1 LLNQHPF
8 QGANM
13 MMTIGCFHA
22 HYSNIALI
30 EEALAPYEV
39 ELVHYVDPGLDRL
52 KHDADFSEAFTR
64 EKVTQTL
71 QWIAHCHADA
81 ILVTCTLFAAV
92 LEQETQHVPV
102 PVVGIDDPLL
112 QEMKRV
118 PGRYILAF
126 TNPAT
131 IEGTMARVNQVLQ
144 QDDENRQRNGIETVE
159 AEAILI
165 PGTFE
170 LIMRGDKE
178 GYLATVIA
186 GLQQIAEQSPGS
198 TVVAAQLSMAPAA
211 ARVTADTGMLIFSP
225 LASLSA
231 YLEKKLSL
239 AHR

>member
-1 LLNQHPF
+1 
-8 QGANM
+8 M
-13 MMTIGCFHA
+13 MITIGCFHA

-30 EEALAPYEV
+30 EEALAPYKV

-52 KHDADFSEAFTR
+52 KHDADFTEAVTH
-64 EKVTQTL
+64 EKVSQTL

-92 LEQETQHVPV
+92 LEQEASHVPV

-112 QEMKRV
+112 QEMQQN
-118 PGRYILAF
+118 PGEYILAF

-131 IEGTMARVNQVLQ
+131 IEGTMARVNLALQ
-144 QDDENRQRNGIETVE
+144 QDDEDEQRNGIEALETE
-159 AEAILI
+159 AVLI

-178 GYLATVIA
+178 GYLAAVST
-186 GLQQIAEQSPGS
+186 GLQQIAEQYPDR

-211 ARVTADTGMLIFSP
+211 ARVTADTGMAIYSP
-225 LASLSA
+225 LASVAA

-239 AHR
+239 AKVKC

>member
-1 LLNQHPF
+1 
-8 QGANM
+8 M

-30 EEALAPYEV
+30 EEALALYEV

-52 KHDADFSEAFTR
+52 KHDADFTEAVTH
-64 EKVTQTL
+64 EKVSQTL

-81 ILVTCTLFAAV
+81 ILVTCALFAAV
-92 LEQETQHVPV
+92 LEQEAQHVPV

-112 QEMKRV
+112 QEMQRV

-131 IEGTMARVNQVLQ
+131 IEGTMARVTQALQ
-144 QDDENRQRNGIETVE
+144 QDDEDEQQNEIEAVE
-159 AEAILI
+159 TESVLI

-178 GYLATVIA
+178 GYLAAVTA
-186 GLQQIAEQSPGS
+186 GLQQISEQSPGS

-211 ARVTADTGMLIFSP
+211 ARVTADTGKSIYSP
-225 LASLSA
+225 LASLAA
-231 YLEKKLSL
+231 YLEENLNL
-239 AHR
+239 AQR

>member
-1 LLNQHPF
+1 
-8 QGANM
+8 M

-52 KHDADFSEAFTR
+52 KHDADFTEAVTH
-64 EKVTQTL
+64 EKVSQTL

-81 ILVTCTLFAAV
+81 ILVTCTLFAVV
-92 LEQETQHVPV
+92 LEQVAQYVPV

-112 QEMKRV
+112 VEMQQN
-118 PGRYILAF
+118 PGEYILAF

-131 IEGTMARVNQVLQ
+131 IEGTMARVNQALQ
-144 QDDENRQRNGIETVE
+144 QKDGDGQRNGIEAVE
-159 AEAILI
+159 TEAALI

-178 GYLATVIA
+178 GYLAAVST
-186 GLQQIAEQSPGS
+186 GLLQLGEQYPDS

-211 ARVTADTGMLIFSP
+211 ARVTANTGIAIYSP
-225 LASLSA
+225 LASLAA
-231 YLEKKLSL
+231 YLEKNLSL
-239 AHR
+239 AQR

>member
-1 LLNQHPF
+1 
-8 QGANM
+8 

-22 HYSNIALI
+22 HYSNIALT

-52 KHDADFSEAFTR
+52 KHDDDFSEAVTH
-64 EKVTQTL
+64 EKVSQTL

-92 LEQETQHVPV
+92 LEQEAQHVPV
-102 PVVGIDDPLL
+102 PVIGIDDPLL
-112 QEMKRV
+112 QEIQQN
-118 PGRYILAF
+118 PGEYILAF

-131 IEGTMARVNQVLQ
+131 IEGTMARVNLALQ
-144 QDDENRQRNGIETVE
+144 QDDKDEQRNEIGVVETE
-159 AEAILI
+159 AVLI

-178 GYLATVIA
+178 SYLAAVST
-186 GLQQIAEQSPGS
+186 GLQQIAEQYPDS
-198 TVVAAQLSMAPAA
+198 TVVASQLSMAPAA
-211 ARVTADTGMLIFSP
+211 ARVTAGTGLLIYSP
-225 LASLSA
+225 LASLAA

-239 AHR
+239 KRC

>member
-1 LLNQHPF
+1 
-8 QGANM
+8 M

-22 HYSNIALI
+22 HYSNIVLI

-52 KHDADFSEAFTR
+52 KHDADFTEAVTH
-64 EKVTQTL
+64 EKVSQTL

-92 LEQETQHVPV
+92 LEQEVQNVPV

-112 QEMKRV
+112 QEMQQN
-118 PGRYILAF
+118 PGEYILAF

-131 IEGTMARVNQVLQ
+131 IEGTMARVNLALQ
-144 QDDENRQRNGIETVE
+144 QDDEDEQRNRSEGVEIEAV
-159 AEAILI
+159 LI

-178 GYLATVIA
+178 GYLSAVST
-186 GLQQIAEQSPGS
+186 GLQQLAEQYPDN

-211 ARVTADTGMLIFSP
+211 VRVTSDTGMAIYSP
-225 LASLSA
+225 LASLAA
-231 YLEKKLSL
+231 YLEKKLNIV
-239 AHR
+239 RR

>member
-1 LLNQHPF
+1 
-8 QGANM
+8 M

-52 KHDADFSEAFTR
+52 KHESDFTEAVIH
-64 EKVTQTL
+64 EKVSQTL

-92 LEQETQHVPV
+92 LEQEVQHVPV

-112 QEMKRV
+112 QEMQQN
-118 PGRYILAF
+118 PGDYILAF
-126 TNPAT
+126 TNPET
-131 IEGTMARVNQVLQ
+131 IEGTMARVNLALQ
-144 QDDENRQRNGIETVE
+144 QDDEDKQQNRIEEVE
-159 AEAILI
+159 SKAVLI

-178 GYLATVIA
+178 GYLAAVST
-186 GLQQIAEQSPGS
+186 GLQQLAEQHPDN

-211 ARVTADTGMLIFSP
+211 ARVTADTGITIYSP
-225 LASLSA
+225 LARLAS

-239 AHR
+239 KRR

>member
-1 LLNQHPF
+1 MRDNPF
-8 QGANM
+8 QGASM

-30 EEALAPYEV
+30 EETLAPYEV

-52 KHDADFSEAFTR
+52 KHDADFTEAVTH
-64 EKVTQTL
+64 EKVSQTL

-92 LEQETQHVPV
+92 LEQEAQHVPV
-102 PVVGIDDPLL
+102 PVIGIDDPLL
-112 QEMKRV
+112 QEMQQN
-118 PGRYILAF
+118 PGKYILAF

-131 IEGTMARVNQVLQ
+131 IEGTMARVNLALQ
-144 QDDENRQRNGIETVE
+144 QEDADGQRHEAVTVE
-159 AEAILI
+159 TEAVLI

-178 GYLATVIA
+178 GYLAAVST
-186 GLQQIAEQSPGS
+186 GLQQLAEQYPDS
-198 TVVAAQLSMAPAA
+198 TVVAAQLSMAPTA
-211 ARVTADTGMLIFSP
+211 ARVKSDTGMAIYSP
-225 LASLSA
+225 LASLAA

-239 AHR
+239 KQC